1 MQPNLIFEDS
11 RVYRDSFYV
20 DPVKGTYGKLSTGFC
35 RGSFTVDPVKG
46 TYGTL
51 FPEGSALALL
61 VALTLVEGEVLFFGQ
76 FLGLPFSVRNTVF
89 EDCLDSTECN

>member
-1 MQPNLIFEDS
+1 MQSNLIFEDS
-11 RVYRDSFYV
+11 SVYRDSISV

-35 RGSFTVDPVKG
+35 RGSITVDPVKG
-46 TYGTL
+46 TYGIL
-51 FPEGSALALL
+51 FPEGSALAFL

-76 FLGLPFSVRNTVF
+76 FLGISFSVKKTVF

>member
-11 RVYRDSFYV
+11 SVYRDSISV

-35 RGSFTVDPVKG
+35 RGSITVDPVKG
-46 TYGTL
+46 TYGKL
-51 FPEGSALALL
+51 FPEGSAIALL

-76 FLGLPFSVRNTVF
+76 FLRISFSVKNTVC